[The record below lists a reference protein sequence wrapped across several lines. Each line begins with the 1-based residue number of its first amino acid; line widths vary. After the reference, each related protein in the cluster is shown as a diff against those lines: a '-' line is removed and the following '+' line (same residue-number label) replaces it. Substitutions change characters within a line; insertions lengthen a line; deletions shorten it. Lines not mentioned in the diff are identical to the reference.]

1 MSADV
6 VARVVSILV
15 SVNRPVTSEGLMFR
29 VTPFPFD
36 VEMFELNIVV
46 VVPPV
51 RTPPAPIAQDAP
63 VAVALKL
70 PLDWAKTR
78 PDPSVATAKTAV
90 NFFITWPIL
99 SLLLDTI
106 QL

>member
-1 MSADV
+1 M
-6 VARVVSILV
+6 V
-15 SVNRPVTSEGLMFR
+15 SVNRPVTSEGLIFR
-29 VTPFPFD
+29 LTPLPLD
-36 VEMFELNIVV
+36 VETFVLNIVV
-46 VVPPV
+46 AVPPLRV
-51 RTPPAPIAQDAP
+51 PPAPIAQDAP

>member
-1 MSADV
+1 M
-6 VARVVSILV
+6 V
-15 SVNRPVTSEGLMFR
+15 SVNRPVTSEGLISR
-29 VTPFPFD
+29 VTPFPLD

-51 RTPPAPIAQDAP
+51 RAPLAPIAQDAP

-78 PDPSVATAKTAV
+78 PDPITVTVKT
-90 NFFITWPIL
+90 NSSFFMF
-99 SLLLDTI
+99 
-106 QL
+106 